1 MNIETIVDLDSY
13 PLADP
18 DFRSSC
24 HETLSRTGVIV
35 MRGFLKPEAV
45 ETIRREGEEKKHL
58 AYFSR
63 QEHNVYLTPS
73 DEGFPED
80 HTRNRLVV
88 SSKGCIT
95 DDVIPERSPLR
106 ALYDSEVFRGFL
118 CRVLDESSLH
128 EYADPLSSI
137 NLHYAET
144 GQELGWHFD
153 NSSFAVTLMI
163 QEPEKG
169 GAFEYIGG
177 MRDADKGE
185 MNFDGVEKVLNG
197 DVVPERLNMDAGALV
212 LLRGRNVIHRVAPV
226 EGSRTRILVVF
237 AYNSE
242 PGISLSESARM
253 TFFGRLN

>member
-1 MNIETIVDLDSY
+1 MDIDTIVNMRSY

-24 HETLSRTGVIV
+24 HETLNRTGVIV
-35 MRGFLKPEAV
+35 MGGFLQPAIVEA
-45 ETIRREGEEKKHL
+45 IRREGEERKHL
-58 AYFSR
+58 AYYCR
-63 QEHNVYLTPS
+63 QEHNVYLTPP
-73 DEGFPED
+73 DQDYPAD
-80 HTRNRLVV
+80 HTRNRIVA

-95 DDVIPERSPLR
+95 HDVISAGSPLR

-118 CRVLDESSLH
+118 CSVLDESALH

-137 NLHYAET
+137 IIHYFES

-169 GAFEYIGG
+169 GIFEYVSAV
-177 MRDADKGE
+177 RDADMGE
-185 MNFDGVEKVLNG
+185 MNFGGVEKVLNG
-197 DVVPERLNMDAGALV
+197 ETAPEMLKMDAGTLV
-212 LLRGRNVIHRVAPV
+212 LFRGRNAIHRVAPV
-226 EGSRTRILVVF
+226 EGSRTRMLASL
-237 AYNSE
+237 AYNSKA
-242 PGISLSESARM
+242 GISLSESARM